1 MRIQGA
7 FEIKNMWFS
16 LGDNKQ
22 HFIPNILDLFLKVG
36 LIPIKQI
43 NDEIIPLFFDMMSS
57 ELLFTKPDVIDDNE
71 SIIDVLKVPNKL
83 VIQLDLH
90 FENGAGDYGFRDS
103 FKKM

>member
-7 FEIKNMWFS
+7 FEIKNMWYS

-43 NDEIIPLFFDMMSS
+43 ND
-57 ELLFTKPDVIDDNE
+57 
-71 SIIDVLKVPNKL
+71 
-83 VIQLDLH
+83 
-90 FENGAGDYGFRDS
+90 
-103 FKKM
+103 